1 MVIPR
6 KLPGSRRPRADYYES
21 VRRTALSQRLTVSP
35 DKLHV
40 SHGASG
46 TVVAFS
52 DPLAPRWCYLRAIRK
67 NGELVATES
76 RRGESGVSTSE
87 DLIDALVGW
96 PAPGITSESL
106 AGLVVEQRQPTVLD
120 TPLLYV
126 GGMFTPFSA
135 SSAVVQLRIS
145 FIKEDYL
152 VCRVWNGTSLSLG
165 NALINVAKPYL
176 LRKTPF
182 HDQARGDVSYY
193 YTSHQSAL
201 FRRATHISGLWED
214 QQIVPSYREQG
225 LGTALGD
232 VLYAAEVGM
241 PTGIF
246 EPGTPPTPITLL
258 DLNVDGRAWARKNE
272 EI

>member
-135 SSAVVQLRIS
+135 SSAVVQLRLVDMHD
-145 FIKEDYL
+145 DYL
-152 VCRVWNGTSLSLG
+152 TCRPWDSTVLEDLLS
-165 NALINVAKPYL
+165 VAKPWM
-176 LRKTPF
+176 LRRTPF
-182 HDQARGDVSYY
+182 DGRTRGGISYDYASATRRVATRTGEAETQVVVPRYLVADVIY
-193 YTSHQSAL
+193 
-201 FRRATHISGLWED
+201 ATMAPIGEFG
-214 QQIVPSYREQG
+214 VFPGEPPPSF
-225 LGTALGD
+225 
-232 VLYAAEVGM
+232 M
-241 PTGIF
+241 
-246 EPGTPPTPITLL
+246 LL
-258 DLNVDGRAWARKNE
+258 DDNRDARAWAKE
-272 EI
+272 F